1 MTYNNQ
7 FNLTIPIVMVFAG
20 RFALAQKPRQC
31 PGGPELQVNC
41 MLGGRRYRGAEWK
54 KKHHKKKI
62 DTMYP
67 MEYYSMYD

>member
-1 MTYNNQ
+1 MPVKQ
-7 FNLTIPIVMVFAG
+7 
-20 RFALAQKPRQC
+20 
-31 PGGPELQVNC
+31 

>member
-1 MTYNNQ
+1 
-7 FNLTIPIVMVFAG
+7 LTQPIVTV
-20 RFALAQKPRQC
+20 LASARTRANVTAA
-31 PGGPELQVNC
+31 QVNRA
-41 MLGGRRYRGAEWK
+41 LGGRRYRGAEWK